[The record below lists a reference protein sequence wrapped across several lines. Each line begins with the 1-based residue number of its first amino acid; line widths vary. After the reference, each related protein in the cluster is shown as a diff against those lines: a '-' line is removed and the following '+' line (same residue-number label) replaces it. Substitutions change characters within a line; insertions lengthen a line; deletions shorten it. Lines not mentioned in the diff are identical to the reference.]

1 LKPVLDKLLSMRASM
16 PFKSRLR
23 SKNPEKQHAIDL
35 SVISSKLRRGL
46 YKNPWDFND
55 DMWLMFE
62 NAWMCHRKNS
72 KVYSYCNKLSQVFVE
87 QINPVM
93 KKLGY
98 CCGQK
103 LSFTPPSLYCDGNSL
118 CTIARDQY
126 YHVYEAT

>member
-1 LKPVLDKLLSMRASM
+1 MKPVLDKLLSMRASM

-23 SKNPEKQHAIDL
+23 SKNPEKQ
-35 SVISSKLRRGL
+35 
-46 YKNPWDFND
+46 
-55 DMWLMFE
+55 
-62 NAWMCHRKNS
+62 
-72 KVYSYCNKLSQVFVE
+72 LSQVFVE